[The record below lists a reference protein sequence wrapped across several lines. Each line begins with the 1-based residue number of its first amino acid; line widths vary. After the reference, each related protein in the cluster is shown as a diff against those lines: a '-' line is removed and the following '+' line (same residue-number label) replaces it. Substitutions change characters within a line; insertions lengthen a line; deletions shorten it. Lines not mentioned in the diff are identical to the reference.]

1 MWALIGTFLI
11 SVFFSL
17 LSTKILIPFFKRN
30 KIVALDL
37 QKKDTPLVANSG
49 GIPVFFGLFMGLMFF
64 IGVQVFVFDA
74 TQYLVFLFAAILTIF
89 LITIIG
95 FFDDLNVKEVLE
107 GKKKI
112 RTGLKQWQKPL
123 LTLPAAIPLMVV
135 KAGFTTLFIPFI
147 GNVNFGLLYPLIL
160 VPIGVVGAAN
170 AINLLGGFNGSE
182 AGMGIVYCTTLG
194 IFALIIGEVIS
205 AAIFFSCVGALIGF
219 LKYNWVPAKILSGDS
234 IQYLLGSVVASG
246 VILGNM
252 EKSGLFLMI
261 PFMIEFLLKL
271 RGRLHVHCMG
281 KLRSDGKLDPPYG
294 KKIYSWTHII
304 MNIRP
309 MTEKQ
314 VTWMLILM
322 QVMFSVAFFL
332 VFFIFVCV

>member
-261 PFMIEFLLKL
+261 PL
-271 RGRLHVHCMG
+271 
-281 KLRSDGKLDPPYG
+281 
-294 KKIYSWTHII
+294 
-304 MNIRP
+304 
-309 MTEKQ
+309 
-314 VTWMLILM
+314 
-322 QVMFSVAFFL
+322 
-332 VFFIFVCV
+332 